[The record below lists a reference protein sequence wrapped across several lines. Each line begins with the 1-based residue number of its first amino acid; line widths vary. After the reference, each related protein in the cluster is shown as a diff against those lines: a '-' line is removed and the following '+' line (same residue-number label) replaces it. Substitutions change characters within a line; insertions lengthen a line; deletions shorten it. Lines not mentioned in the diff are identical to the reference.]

1 MEELFGAQS
10 EDRGD
15 RSFHTLRNSLEVISI
30 WGHILKE
37 SPYERQEV
45 EIRSEGLPNLDI
57 G

>member
-10 EDRGD
+10 EDRGT
-15 RSFHTLRNSLEVISI
+15 SFHTLRNSLEMISI

-37 SPYERQEV
+37 STCGRLEV
-45 EIRSEGLPNLDI
+45 EIPPEGLPSLDI